1 MADRIF
7 IGRVEKKQTQ
17 YGILTKISMN
27 TTDIEK
33 LQSNLSERGWIN
45 LVMKEKDGKSWIEVD
60 TWKPNQTSTPST
72 PTGYSSGETS
82 IGDRGA
88 TTTTSSKDDIDLP
101 F

>member
-33 LQSNLSERGWIN
+33 LQSNLSEKGWIN

-60 TWKPNQTSTPST
+60 TWKPNQTSSPA
-72 PTGYSSGETS
+72 GHSSGETS

-88 TTTTSSKDDIDLP
+88 TTTTSSKEDLP